1 MNLTMEGFRAIV
13 GGAAIVLLAIE
24 QIRLSLEVRKLM
36 REMEKSS
43 TAAAEP
49 EDIHKHNLSIARER
63 RERKYENG

>member
-1 MNLTMEGFRAIV
+1 MNLTMEGFRAIA

-49 EDIHKHNLSIARER
+49 EDLPKHKNNLSITR
-63 RERKYENG
+63 